1 MKTSYLGLRASMRI
15 AEKKNFSIEKRDVFL
30 QGAKYIIKHL
40 PEEWK
45 RTVVTTKKRNN
56 ETSRIIQ

>member
-1 MKTSYLGLRASMRI
+1 MIRKTTNKDELFWI
-15 AEKKNFSIEKRDVFL
+15 AYRYAYRRRNLAIEQRDAFL

-45 RTVVTTKKRNN
+45 QTISKT
-56 ETSRIIQ
+56 

>member
-1 MKTSYLGLRASMRI
+1 MIRKTTNKDELFGI
-15 AEKKNFSIEKRDVFL
+15 AYRYAYNTKRLTTEQRDAFL

-45 RTVVTTKKRNN
+45 QTILKT
-56 ETSRIIQ
+56 

>member
-1 MKTSYLGLRASMRI
+1 MIRKTTNADELFGI
-15 AEKKNFSIEKRDVFL
+15 AYRYAYSRKKNFSIEHRDVFL

-45 RTVVTTKKRNN
+45 QTISKT
-56 ETSRIIQ
+56 

>member
-1 MKTSYLGLRASMRI
+1 MIRKTTNADELFGI
-15 AEKKNFSIEKRDVFL
+15 AYRYAYSRKKNFSIEHRDVFL

-45 RTVVTTKKRNN
+45 RTVVTTKK
-56 ETSRIIQ
+56 